1 MNRGGVL
8 PLIEGMQRRKTKPG
22 VLVNSVAAFC
32 RCGDLQSYNQAAQ
45 LELWHDCKKTEKSLF
60 SDRQWPKPAR
70 PANTSPPVRVSE
82 RQKHCHRLLSN
93 LARSGSDE
101 AAAVPEQPAAEEE
114 AAPEAAPE
122 EAAAEEAAPQ
132 KEKTPQE
139 HRDDFL
145 KTLEKKTMHNWYV
158 VQRDDE
164 FLIEVI

>member
-8 PLIEGMQRRKTKPG
+8 PLIERMQRRKTKPG
-22 VLVNSVAAFC
+22 VFVNSVSAFC
-32 RCGDLQSYNQAAQ
+32 RYGDLQSYNQAAQ

-60 SDRQWPKPAR
+60 SDRQWPEPAR
-70 PANTSPPVRVSE
+70 PANPSPPVRVSE
-82 RQKHCHRLLSN
+82 RQKHRHRLLSN

-122 EAAAEEAAPQ
+122 EAAAEEAAAE

-139 HRDDFL
+139 QKDDLL
-145 KTLEKKTMHNWYV
+145 KKLEKETMHKWYV
-158 VQRDDE
+158 VAMDDK
-164 FLIEVI
+164 FTIEVI